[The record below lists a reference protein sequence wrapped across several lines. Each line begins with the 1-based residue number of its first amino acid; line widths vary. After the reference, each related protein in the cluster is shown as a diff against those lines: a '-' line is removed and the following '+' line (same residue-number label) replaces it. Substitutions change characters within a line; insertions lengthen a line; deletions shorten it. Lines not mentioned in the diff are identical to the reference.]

1 MVGLLVLVFILVSF
15 FLLSGAIVYHL
26 WRYSPQ
32 KKQAA
37 VLIILYITVSLILVS
52 FFLFSFNRINWSG
65 N

>member
-1 MVGLLVLVFILVSF
+1 MFGLLVLIFILVSF
-15 FLLSGAIVYHL
+15 LLLSGAIVYHL

-32 KKQAA
+32 KKQASI
-37 VLIILYITVSLILVS
+37 LIIIYIIVSIFLVS